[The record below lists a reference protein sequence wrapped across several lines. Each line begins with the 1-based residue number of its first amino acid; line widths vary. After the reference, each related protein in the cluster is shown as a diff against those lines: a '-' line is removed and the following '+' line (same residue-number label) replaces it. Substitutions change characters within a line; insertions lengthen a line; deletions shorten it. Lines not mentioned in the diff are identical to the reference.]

1 MQSKEEL
8 DCHSGWL
15 ACLRKNFDG
24 RYVRSRLLN
33 FNGCA
38 YTHEKVESKEFA
50 MYYNMLCPKMHA
62 TRNGVVCVA
71 RAVKKSLR

>member
-15 ACLRKNFDG
+15 ACLRKNFDR
-24 RYVRSRLLN
+24 RYVRSRLLH

-50 MYYNMLCPKMHA
+50 MYYSMLCPKMHA
-62 TRNGVVCVA
+62 TRNGYFCVA
-71 RAVKKSLR
+71 RAVKRSLR